1 MGTGVEVSAECRVAA
16 CAADGHRAVADTRS
30 AGWLAWFIAAGYR
43 RERTL
48 LALVLALTLV
58 HGLLY
63 VALIPPW
70 QAPDEPY
77 HFLSAHSI
85 NLQELPDAP
94 AHWQDLQRET
104 IASLVQFR
112 FWDFVVFVPAAHTE
126 VEVYQNLPN
135 GLTSPTPPDVR
146 AFTYRFLALALRLVQ
161 EQDVT
166 VQLFWARLCS
176 VLVNVVL
183 VGVAFVAGRVL
194 FAGDVF
200 GTWLLPLTV
209 ALMPTQTFMTA
220 TVNDGNPAE
229 LLVSMAVLWLVLAV
243 VRGMRWE
250 YLIAA
255 GLFTLAGAAAKPTA
269 LFCVPVFGLVLLVHS
284 WRKLP
289 GWWRWLPPFAGL
301 LVAFGVF
308 SVSTRV
314 QIVLR
319 DVVRAMSG
327 ENATELGAGLTTLP
341 FQRTPLEIIS
351 RFWAD
356 LGWHSLPV
364 SDTWAWVFLAAT
376 ALALVG
382 CTRLAWRNVRRGACA
397 GTDRALWHSAVLL
410 GLCVVTDLVI
420 LTFASATKGV
430 SYYSA
435 RYAMGAIIP
444 IIGLLVIGWRE
455 LIPAGW
461 RREGLVAMATFLF
474 LFDLVVLTD
483 YVLPFFYPLWR

>member
-1 MGTGVEVSAECRVAA
+1 MRPGVDVSAEHCVPDGDRV
-16 CAADGHRAVADTRS
+16 VADMRS
-30 AGWLAWFIAAGYR
+30 AGWLAWFVTAGYR

-70 QAPDEPY
+70 QAPDEPF
-77 HFLSAHSI
+77 HFLSAHSV
-85 NLQELPDAP
+85 NLQQLPDAP
-94 AHWQDLQRET
+94 ARWQDLQRET

-112 FWDFVVFVPAAHTE
+112 FWDFVVFVPAARTQA
-126 VEVYQNLPN
+126 EVYGNLPN
-135 GLTSPTPPDVR
+135 GLTSPTPLDAR

-166 VQLFWARLCS
+166 LQLYWARLCS
-176 VLVNVVL
+176 VLVNVGL
-183 VGVAFVAGRVL
+183 VGVAYVVGRQM

-200 GTWLLPLTV
+200 GTWLLPLTL

-229 LLVSMAVLWLVLAV
+229 LLVSIAVLWLVLAV
-243 VRGMRWE
+243 MRGMRWE
-250 YLIAA
+250 YLAAA
-255 GLFTLAGAAAKPTA
+255 GLFTLVSAAAKPTA
-269 LFCVPVFGLVLLVHS
+269 LFFVPVFGLVLLLHS

-289 GWWRWLPPFAGL
+289 GWWRWLPPLAGL
-301 LVAFGVF
+301 LVAFGTF
-308 SVSTRV
+308 SASTRV
-314 QIVLR
+314 QTTVGA
-319 DVVRAMSG
+319 VARAITG
-327 ENATELGAGLTTLP
+327 ENATEFVTGLTTLP
-341 FQRTPLEIIS
+341 FQRAPLEIIG

-364 SDTWAWVFLAAT
+364 SDLWAWVLVLAT

-382 CTRLAWRNVRRGACA
+382 CARLAWRSVRCRARA
-397 GTDRALWHSAVLL
+397 GTDGPLWHSAVLL

-420 LTFASATKGV
+420 LTLASATKGV

-444 IIGLLVIGWRE
+444 IIGLLVIGWHE

-461 RREGLVAMATFLF
+461 RREGLMVIVTCLF
-474 LFDLVVLTD
+474 LFDLVVLTN